1 MPILTVKKERFW
13 RLLGKRLNDEELVS
27 LLHDLALDV
36 EEVSEEY
43 FRVEYNPNRPDY
55 SSPIGL
61 ARAAKG
67 LLGLEV
73 GAPRYELQ
81 PSKTYIDVDPRLK
94 DVRPYVVSAIVRGI
108 ELDADQLEEVIA
120 MQEDL
125 HWILGRDRRKVA
137 IGLHNLDAVK
147 PPFHYIAARGD
158 EVKFTPLGYWREMT
172 LEEILERHEKGIQYA
187 HIIKGKPYYP
197 LIVDSR
203 YEVLSFPPIIN
214 STLTELSEE
223 TKNLFIE
230 ITGTDLDSMNKT
242 LNILTT
248 AFSDMGGR
256 VERVEVRY
264 DGERVETPNYDVRA
278 WRIRPD
284 YVNEVLGLNLKPN
297 EIVKA
302 LKAMRHD
309 VEVMDEVL
317 VVHPPP
323 YRADIMHPIDLV
335 EDVAMGLRYSSLKP
349 KQPETLTYGRLHVDT
364 VLEEVVREVMIGM
377 GYTEVMNFTLTNEEE
392 EYGRMGVEPH
402 PHVKILNPVSAE
414 YTILRTWILPSLMK
428 NLSYNRGSLY
438 PQRIFEVGD
447 VIYPAE
453 DVPEKAVRRLR
464 LGAVSSHKDS
474 SYTEIKS
481 VLEELLRN
489 LMIEGYELEP
499 YDLMPFIEGR
509 AAEIFWRGRSLGFMG
524 ELHPEILTKWGL
536 TMPTAALE
544 IDLTTIQEVRF
555 KQEN

>member
-13 RLLGKRLNDEELVS
+13 RLLGKKLNDEELVK

-43 FRVEYNPNRPDY
+43 FRVEYAPNRPDY

-61 ARAAKG
+61 AKAAKG
-67 LLGLEV
+67 LLELEV

-81 PSKTYIDVDPRLK
+81 SSKTYIDVDPRLENI
-94 DVRPYVVSAIVRGI
+94 RPYVVSAIVRDI
-108 ELDADQLEEVIA
+108 ELDMDQLEEIIA

-137 IGLHNLDAVK
+137 IGLHNFDVVK
-147 PPFHYIAARGD
+147 PPFHYIAAKGD

-172 LEEILERHEKGIQYA
+172 LEEILERHEKGVQYA
-187 HIIKGKPYYP
+187 HILKGKPYYP

-214 STLTELSEE
+214 SSLTELSEE
-223 TKNLFIE
+223 TRNIFIE

-248 AFSDMGGR
+248 AFSDMGGK
-256 VERVEVRY
+256 VECVEVRY
-264 DGERVETPNYDVRA
+264 NGKRVETPNYDVKA
-278 WRIRPD
+278 WRIRLD
-284 YVNEVLGLNLKPN
+284 YVNEVLGLNLKVG

-302 LKAMRHD
+302 LKIMRHD
-309 VEVMDEVL
+309 VKAMDETL
-317 VVHPPP
+317 IVHPPP

-335 EDVAMGLRYSSLKP
+335 EDVAIGLRYESLKP
-349 KQPETLTYGRLHVDT
+349 KQPETLTYGKLHVNT
-364 VLEEVVREVMIGM
+364 ILAEVVREVMIGL
-377 GYTEVMNFTLTNEEE
+377 GYTEVMNFTLTNEKE
-392 EYGRMGVEPH
+392 EYEKMGVEPH

-414 YTILRTWILPSLMK
+414 YTILRTWILPSLMR

-464 LGAVSSHKDS
+464 LGVASAHKDS
-474 SYTEIKS
+474 SYSEIKS
-481 VLEELLRN
+481 VMEELLRN
-489 LMIEGYELEP
+489 LMIDDYELKP
-499 YDLMPFIEGR
+499 YDLTPFIEGR
-509 AAEIFWRGRSLGFMG
+509 AAEIFWKGKSLGFMG
-524 ELHPEILTKWGL
+524 EIHPEILVKWGL

-544 IDLTTIQEVRF
+544 IDLTTIQETKLER
-555 KQEN
+555 EN

>member
-13 RLLGKRLNDEELVS
+13 KLLGKKLDDEELMN

-36 EEVSEEY
+36 EEISDEY
-43 FRVEYNPNRPDY
+43 FKVEYTPNRPDY

-61 ARAAKG
+61 ARAARG
-67 LLGLEV
+67 LLELEV

-81 PSKTYIDVDPRLK
+81 SSKTYIDVDPRLK
-94 DVRPYVVSAIVRGI
+94 SVRPYVVSAIVRDI
-108 ELDADQLEEVIA
+108 ELDADQLEEIIA

-147 PPFHYIAARGD
+147 PPFHYIAAKGD
-158 EVKFTPLGYWREMT
+158 KVKFTPLGYWREMT
-172 LEEILERHEKGIQYA
+172 LDEILEKHEKGVQYA

-223 TKNLFIE
+223 TRNIFID

-248 AFSDMGGR
+248 AFSDMGGK
-256 VERVEVRY
+256 VERVEIRY
-264 DGERVETPNYDVRA
+264 DNMKMETPNYDVMT
-278 WRIRPD
+278 WKVQLS
-284 YVNEVLGLNLKPN
+284 YVNEVLGLDLKV
-297 EIVKA
+297 EDAVKA
-302 LKAMRHD
+302 LMMMRHD
-309 VEVMDEVL
+309 AEAMGETL
-317 VVHPPP
+317 IIHSPP

-335 EDVAMGLRYSSLKP
+335 EDVAIGLRYGSLKP
-349 KQPETLTYGRLHVDT
+349 KQPETLTYGRLHSDT
-364 VLEEVVREVMIGM
+364 ILEEIVREVMIGL
-377 GYTEVMNFTLTNEEE
+377 GYTEVMNFTLTNERE
-392 EYGRMGVEPH
+392 EYEKMGIEPH

-414 YTILRTWILPSLMK
+414 YSILRTWILPSLMK

-447 VIYPAE
+447 VVYPAE
-453 DVPEKAVRRLR
+453 DMPEKAVRRLR
-464 LGAVSSHKDS
+464 IGAASSHKDS
-474 SYTEIKS
+474 SYSEIKS
-481 VLEELLRN
+481 VVKEILRN
-489 LMIEGYELEP
+489 LMIDEYELKP
-499 YDLMPFIEGR
+499 YDLMPFIAGR

-524 ELHPEILTKWGL
+524 EIHPEILTEWNL

-544 IDLTTIQEVRF
+544 IDLTTIQEIKHER
-555 KQEN
+555 KN

>member
-43 FRVEYNPNRPDY
+43 FRVEYAPNRPDY

-94 DVRPYVVSAIVRGI
+94 DVRPYVVSAIVWGVK
-108 ELDADQLEEVIA
+108 LDADQLEEIIA

-223 TKNLFIE
+223 TENIFIE

-248 AFSDMGGR
+248 AFSDMGGV

-297 EIVKA
+297 EIMKA

-309 VEVMDEVL
+309 VEVMDEDL

-364 VLEEVVREVMIGM
+364 VLEEVIREVMIGM

-392 EYGRMGVEPH
+392 EYKRMGVKPH

-447 VIYPAE
+447 VIYPAK

-489 LMIEGYELEP
+489 LMIEGYELKP

-509 AAEIFWRGRSLGFMG
+509 AAEIFWKGRSLGFMG

-555 KQEN
+555 KREN

>member
-13 RLLGKRLNDEELVS
+13 RLLGKRLNDEQLVS

-43 FRVEYNPNRPDY
+43 FRVEYAPNRPDY

-108 ELDADQLEEVIA
+108 RLDADQLEEIIA

-137 IGLHNLDAVK
+137 IGLHSLDAVK
-147 PPFHYIAARGD
+147 PPFHYVAARGD

-172 LEEILERHEKGIQYA
+172 LEEILERHEKGIQYS
-187 HIIKGKPYYP
+187 HIVKGKPYYP

-223 TKNLFIE
+223 TENLFIE

-264 DGERVETPNYDVRA
+264 DGERMETPNYDVRA
-278 WRIRPD
+278 W
-284 YVNEVLGLNLKPN
+284 L
-297 EIVKA
+297 
-302 LKAMRHD
+302 
-309 VEVMDEVL
+309 
-317 VVHPPP
+317 
-323 YRADIMHPIDLV
+323 
-335 EDVAMGLRYSSLKP
+335 SLI
-349 KQPETLTYGRLHVDT
+349 H
-364 VLEEVVREVMIGM
+364 I
-377 GYTEVMNFTLTNEEE
+377 
-392 EYGRMGVEPH
+392 
-402 PHVKILNPVSAE
+402 
-414 YTILRTWILPSLMK
+414 
-428 NLSYNRGSLY
+428 
-438 PQRIFEVGD
+438 
-447 VIYPAE
+447 
-453 DVPEKAVRRLR
+453 
-464 LGAVSSHKDS
+464 
-474 SYTEIKS
+474 
-481 VLEELLRN
+481 
-489 LMIEGYELEP
+489 
-499 YDLMPFIEGR
+499 
-509 AAEIFWRGRSLGFMG
+509 
-524 ELHPEILTKWGL
+524 
-536 TMPTAALE
+536 
-544 IDLTTIQEVRF
+544 
-555 KQEN
+555 